1 MDQLVPTIRDLRPY
15 PESPEALASGCYCA
29 VARRRG
35 KPLLT
40 RNGMPVFAI
49 VPHCPVHD
57 NPDRELVIW
66 DGNREQKSNPPPPM
80 VVDERRQGPPRRE
93 ADVRLDSDRRAHGKN
108 AEGDRK
114 NQAKTLEGFQFKE
127 TDIDER
133 LVREIHAG
141 AFLDSACN
149 VLFSGGT
156 GTGKTHLALAVAG
169 EAMRRG
175 KHGYFF
181 TAFDLVKKLEYEFQ
195 GGAGSFMFDLAQ
207 ADFVVID
214 ELGYVP
220 IAPAGRALLYHLLA
234 RLDEKTSV
242 IVTSHLP
249 MTQWAQVFADADMTK
264 ALVDRFAC
272 RCHVINT
279 GTESWRGSVERTRQ
293 TLTRLGNLR
302 ETYSTGRAA

>member
-1 MDQLVPTIRDLRPY
+1 
-15 PESPEALASGCYCA
+15 
-29 VARRRG
+29 
-35 KPLLT
+35 
-40 RNGMPVFAI
+40 MPVFAI

-66 DGNREQKSNPPPPM
+66 DGNREQNTSPLPP
-80 VVDERRQGPPRRE
+80 VVVEERRQSAPRRE
-93 ADVRLDSDRRAHGKN
+93 VDVRPDADRRAHGNSVAVDK
-108 AEGDRK
+108 K
-114 NQAKTLEGFQFKE
+114 HLAKTLEEFQFSGA
-127 TDIDER
+127 DVDER
-133 LVREIHAG
+133 LVREIHGG

-149 VLFSGGT
+149 VLFTGAT

-195 GGAGSFMFDLAQ
+195 GGAGNFMFDLAQ
-207 ADFVVID
+207 ADFLVVD

-220 IAPAGRALLYHLLA
+220 IPPAGRALLYHLLA

-249 MTQWAQVFADADMTK
+249 MTQWARVFVDPDMTQ
-264 ALVDRFAC
+264 ALVDRFGC
-272 RCHVINT
+272 RCLVVNT
-279 GTESWRGSVERTRQ
+279 GTESWRAERTRQ
-293 TLTRLGNLR
+293 TLARLGNLR
-302 ETYSTGRAA
+302 ETYSTERAA